1 MAAHGAAPAKHCELV
16 SGCFA
21 YQAAYQAEFFQSNF
35 KADKGLDWEEGS
47 TSSRTGSEASLG
59 EFKNVTEEMRLKLY
73 YA

>member
-1 MAAHGAAPAKHCELV
+1 M

-21 YQAAYQAEFFQSNF
+21 YQAAYQAEYFQSNF
-35 KADKGLDWEEGS
+35 KADKGLDWEVGS

-59 EFKNVTEEMRLKLY
+59 EFKNVAEEMRHKLY